1 MWSGVNTSAPGT
13 RHIFAQCGRD
23 LKFLAVFLSVR
34 RRQCSKQRTLFC
46 YYVRVYKGVDLI
58 YSIDKEIFA
67 RRRREKEA
75 AISKRLQG
83 MSLRATNC
91 GPQCV
96 FIQLLL
102 WSHARQCPWPSVKSV
117 VNFTALLLLF
127 IVFFI
132 RLPSGGYKDS
142 LGFLLKIDHFQ

>member
-58 YSIDKEIFA
+58 YSIDREVFA

-75 AISKRLQG
+75 AINKRLQG
-83 MSLRATNC
+83 MSPGHKLWPTICFLSTAHVVARATVSIAV
-91 GPQCV
+91 GKV
-96 FIQLLL
+96 SRQLHCTSFGCLSSFSFSSRPL
-102 WSHARQCPWPSVKSV
+102 
-117 VNFTALLLLF
+117 TT
-127 IVFFI
+127 
-132 RLPSGGYKDS
+132 
-142 LGFLLKIDHFQ
+142 KIPLASN